1 MNSYLK
7 IAIVII
13 AFIVGFFL
21 GRKTIDVEEKVTF
34 VKGETIRDT
43 IVISQPTFVE
53 IPSKPKYIYKYDT
66 IVVDNIQYISE
77 KVDTSAII
85 QDYILMRTYD
95 FNVFNSPTL
104 GKFDIRQQ
112 IGYNKLLSFDYNF
125 MPITKQVTQFR
136 APVFTPFV
144 TGGYSTNQSVLLGGG
159 FYYKNIGL
167 EYNINVS
174 TDRRFRLSD
183 FENQKIIDILNDNR
197 NYHTFKLNYKF

>member
-85 QDYILMRTYD
+85 QDYILMRTYE
-95 FNVFNSPTL
+95 FKVFNSDTL
-104 GKFDIRQQ
+104 GKFDVKQK

-125 MPITKQVTQFR
+125 TPITKQVTRFR
-136 APVFTPFV
+136 EPVFTPFV
-144 TGGYSTNQSVLLGGG
+144 TVGYSTNRTVLGGLG
-159 FYYKNIGL
+159 AYYRRLGVEYLINIPTSQIEVYNFNQNNQFNGL
-167 EYNINVS
+167 EQN
-174 TDRRFRLSD
+174 
-183 FENQKIIDILNDNR
+183 KI
-197 NYHTFKLNYKF
+197 YHTFKVNYRF